1 MEIKTLFLIF
11 EIFNQI
17 IFLNLNKNLKD
28 KFKIELLLYRF

>member
-1 MEIKTLFLIF
+1 VEIKTLFLIF